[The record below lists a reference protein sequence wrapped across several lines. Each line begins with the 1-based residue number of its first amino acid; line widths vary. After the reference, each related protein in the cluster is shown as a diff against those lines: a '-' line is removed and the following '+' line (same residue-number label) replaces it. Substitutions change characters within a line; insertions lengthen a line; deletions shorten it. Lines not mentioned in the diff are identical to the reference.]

1 MRLVYAGSQISVKN
15 EILVMK
21 WVGEKCRSVLND
33 LPTSLQEDRV
43 ILQDI
48 DKLQD
53 PELRLEQRE
62 VEAFGSE
69 VRSFLEANHLW
80 DLINGGF
87 SGKINRI
94 MSKWRVSVQWRVRYK
109 RTLADCISY
118 CNEKINNLSGN

>member
-69 VRSFLEANHLW
+69 VRAFLDANHLW